1 VINLITPLDH
11 TVRGVME
18 FTWPMIIICTL
29 VISSL
34 RIADILKN
42 QKEVVF
48 YREILTLFFMI
59 YILCLFQIV
68 TFEDPFVS
76 SFDNHFNLVPL
87 REILR
92 YSFGSRLFFKNV
104 IGNLLMFMP
113 YGFFASYFTKMDNK
127 YYALSLMIFASIT
140 IETTQLAIG
149 RVFDIDDIILN
160 IIGGMIGYGIYRL
173 LSKIGDSLPKIFL
186 NQWFLN
192 ILSLLLI
199 GILVGYLWVVII

>member
-1 VINLITPLDH
+1 MITPLDH
-11 TVRGVME
+11 TVKGVME

-29 VISSL
+29 IISSL

-48 YREILTLFFMI
+48 YREILMLFFMI
-59 YILCLFQIV
+59 YVLCLFQIV

-76 SFDNHFNLVPL
+76 SYSNHFNLIPL
-87 REILR
+87 KEISR
-92 YSFGSRLFFKNV
+92 YSLGSRLFFKNV
-104 IGNLLMFMP
+104 VGNLVMFMP

-127 YYALSLMIFASIT
+127 YYVFSLIAFASIT

-173 LSKIGDSLPKIFL
+173 LSKIGDSLPKVFL
-186 NQWFLN
+186 NRWLLN
-192 ILSLLLI
+192 VLSLILT
-199 GILVGYLWVVII
+199 GILVGYLWMVII

>member
-1 VINLITPLDH
+1 M
-11 TVRGVME
+11 G

-48 YREILTLFFMI
+48 YSEILMLFFMI
-59 YILCLFQIV
+59 YVLCLFQIV
-68 TFEDPFVS
+68 TFEYPLVS
-76 SFDNHFNLVPL
+76 SIDNHFNLVPL
-87 REILR
+87 REISR

-104 IGNLLMFMP
+104 VGNLLMFMP

-127 YYALSLMIFASIT
+127 YYAFSLIAFASIT

-160 IIGGMIGYGIYRL
+160 IVGGLIGYGIYRL
-173 LSKIGDSLPKIFL
+173 LSKIGDSLPRIFL

-199 GILVGYLWVVII
+199 IILVVYVWVVII

>member
-1 VINLITPLDH
+1 
-11 TVRGVME
+11 ME

-48 YREILTLFFMI
+48 YREILMLFFMI
-59 YILCLFQIV
+59 YVLCLFQIV
-68 TFEDPFVS
+68 TFEDPLVS

-127 YYALSLMIFASIT
+127 YYAFSLIAFASIT

-173 LSKIGDSLPKIFL
+173 LSKIGDSLPSIFL
-186 NQWFLN
+186 NRWFLN
-192 ILSLLLI
+192 ILSLVLI
-199 GILVGYLWVVII
+199 GVLVGYLWVVII

>member
-1 VINLITPLDH
+1 M
-11 TVRGVME
+11 G

-48 YREILTLFFMI
+48 YREILMLFFMI
-59 YILCLFQIV
+59 YVLCLFQIV
-68 TFEDPFVS
+68 TFEDPLVS
-76 SFDNHFNLVPL
+76 SIDNHFNLVPL
-87 REILR
+87 REISR

-104 IGNLLMFMP
+104 VGNLLMFMP

-127 YYALSLMIFASIT
+127 YYAFSLIAFASIT

-160 IIGGMIGYGIYRL
+160 IVGGLIGYGIYRL
-173 LSKIGDSLPKIFL
+173 LSKIGDSLPRIFL

-199 GILVGYLWVVII
+199 IILVVYVWVVII